1 MIALLCYVVL
11 YYNIDVIFKQIYLPY
26 VISNNNYDVISNNE
40 GLYFLLT
47 TTSYFMLLSY

>member
-1 MIALLCYVVL
+1 MILLLCYIVL

-26 VISNNNYDVISNNE
+26 VITTNNNYDVISNNE

-47 TTSYFMLLSY
+47 TSC